1 MTLPSKV
8 KKGKKIN
15 QKGSSGAAIGGILKN
30 QCTMAQCHVFW
41 GLLKIIGIVL

>member
-15 QKGSSGAAIGGILKN
+15 QKGSNGAAIDGTLKN
-30 QCTMAQCHVFW
+30 QCTMARCHVF
-41 GLLKIIGIVL
+41 